1 MPEII
6 IGLIAGV
13 AVFGGVLAL
22 GKMLAASPR
31 ATLAAVLGVT
41 IGLIALI
48 AGWPSLLLADVAVM
62 LLLGVLADAL
72 RRRTLYIARDKPGR
86 LTRVHVALIN
96 LLRKPFEQPRLWLIP
111 EHHIEPDERA
121 MQTHAA
127 RLVYE
132 IDDALKCSPLP
143 PEKYASFER
152 QTRQVPGNLNR
163 ALWKVA
169 RLRRLAES
177 IDHEYDPDGQR
188 HQELDAMT
196 KQLHGEMQHSLEIV
210 SSLSIS
216 LVKVELAHD
225 DLSTD
230 RLLADLNDSN
240 QRLRDLSASYAEV
253 KEQRVQYVAQDE

>member
-6 IGLIAGV
+6 IGLIAGI

-22 GKMLAASPR
+22 GKLLAASPR
-31 ATLAAVLGVT
+31 VTLAGVVGAT
-41 IGLIALI
+41 VGLIALLVQ
-48 AGWPSLLLADVAVM
+48 WPGLLLADVAVM
-62 LLLGVLADAL
+62 LLLGLLADAL
-72 RRRTLYIARDKPGR
+72 CRRTLYIARDRPGW
-86 LTRVHVALIN
+86 LTRAHLALIN
-96 LLRKPFEQPRLWLIP
+96 SLRQAFSQPRIWLVP
-111 EHHIEPDERA
+111 DNYVEPAERA

-143 PEKYASFER
+143 PEKYAIFER

-163 ALWKVA
+163 ALWKLA

-177 IDHEYDPDGQR
+177 IDDQYDQDGRR
-188 HQELDAMT
+188 HQELAAMT
-196 KQLHGEMQHSLEIV
+196 AQLHGEMQHALELV

-225 DLSTD
+225 DVSTE
-230 RLLADLNDSN
+230 RLLAALDDSN

-253 KEQRVQYVAQDE
+253 KGQRELL

>member
-1 MPEII
+1 MPELI
-6 IGLIAGV
+6 IGLFAGF
-13 AVFGGVLAL
+13 AIFGGVLAL
-22 GKMLAASPR
+22 SKMIAASPR
-31 ATLAAVLGVT
+31 AALAVVIGVT

-48 AGWPSLLLADVAVM
+48 AQWPALLVADVVAM
-62 LLLGVLADAL
+62 LILGALVDAL
-72 RRRTLYIARDKPGR
+72 RRRTLYVAKDQPSLLTQSR
-86 LTRVHVALIN
+86 LALLNSI
-96 LLRKPFEQPRLWLIP
+96 RKAFNQPRIWLIP
-111 EHHIEPDERA
+111 DTHVELDERA

-163 ALWKVA
+163 ALWKLA

-177 IDHEYDPDGQR
+177 IDDAYDKDGQQ
-188 HQELDAMT
+188 HQELDTMT
-196 KQLHGEMQHSLEIV
+196 HQLHDEMRHSLEIV

-240 QRLRDLSASYAEV
+240 QRLRDLSTSYLEV
-253 KEQRVQYVAQDE
+253 KEQRAPYESQ

>member
-1 MPEII
+1 MPEIV
-6 IGLIAGV
+6 IGLIAGI

-22 GKMLAASPR
+22 GRLLAVSPR
-31 ATLAAVLGVT
+31 ATLASVIGIT

-48 AGWPSLLLADVAVM
+48 AQWPGLLLTDVVVM
-62 LLLGVLADAL
+62 LLLGLLADAV
-72 RRRTLYIARDKPGR
+72 RRRTLYLAQDRPGW
-86 LTRVHVALIN
+86 LTRAHLRLIN
-96 LLRKPFEQPRLWLIP
+96 SLRKAFNQPRIWLIP
-111 EHHIEPDERA
+111 ENHIGADERA
-121 MQTHAA
+121 MQTHAE

-132 IDDALKCSPLP
+132 IDDALKCSPLI
-143 PEKYASFER
+143 PEKYATFER

-163 ALWKVA
+163 ALWKLA

-177 IDHEYDPDGQR
+177 IDYEYDKEGQQ

-196 KQLHGEMQHSLEIV
+196 KQLHGEMRHSLELV

-230 RLLADLNDSN
+230 RLLADLDESN
-240 QRLRDLSASYAEV
+240 RRLRDLSASYAEV
-253 KEQRVQYVAQDE
+253 KEQRERQGAE

>member
-1 MPEII
+1 MPEIV
-6 IGLIAGV
+6 IGLIAGI

-22 GKMLAASPR
+22 GRLLAASPR
-31 ATLAAVLGVT
+31 ATLASVVGVT
-41 IGLIALI
+41 VGLIALI
-48 AGWPSLLLADVAVM
+48 AQWPGLLLTDVVVM
-62 LLLGVLADAL
+62 LLLGILADAL
-72 RRRTLYIARDKPGR
+72 RRPALYLAQDKPGR
-86 LTRVHVALIN
+86 LTRARVELIN
-96 LLRKPFEQPRLWLIP
+96 SLRKAFGQPRIWLIP
-111 EHHIEPDERA
+111 ENHIESDERA

-163 ALWKVA
+163 ALWKLA

-177 IDHEYDPDGQR
+177 IDYEYDKEGQQ
-188 HQELDAMT
+188 HQELEAMT
-196 KQLHGEMQHSLEIV
+196 AQLHGEMRHALELV

-230 RLLADLNDSN
+230 RLLADLNESN

-253 KEQRVQYVAQDE
+253 KEQRELHGAA

>member
-6 IGLIAGV
+6 IGLIAGI
-13 AVFGGVLAL
+13 AVLGGVLAL
-22 GKMLAASPR
+22 GRLLAASPR
-31 ATLAAVLGVT
+31 ATLASVIGITV
-41 IGLIALI
+41 GLIALI
-48 AGWPSLLLADVAVM
+48 AQWPGLLLTDVAVM
-62 LLLGVLADAL
+62 LLLGLLADAL
-72 RRRTLYIARDKPGR
+72 RRRTLYVARDRPGW
-86 LTRVHVALIN
+86 LTRTHLALIN
-96 LLRKPFEQPRLWLIP
+96 SLRKAFNQPRVWLIP
-111 EHHIEPDERA
+111 ENHIEPDERA
-121 MQTHAA
+121 MQTHAT

-132 IDDALKCSPLP
+132 INDALKCSPLP

-163 ALWKVA
+163 ALWKLA

-177 IDHEYDPDGQR
+177 IDFEYDQEGQQ
-188 HQELDAMT
+188 HQELEAMT
-196 KQLHGEMQHSLEIV
+196 KQLHGEMRHSLELV

-225 DLSTD
+225 DLSSD

-253 KEQRVQYVAQDE
+253 KEQRELHGAE

>member
-6 IGLIAGV
+6 IGLIAGF
-13 AVFGGVLAL
+13 AIFGGVLAL
-22 GKMLAASPR
+22 SKMIAASPR
-31 ATLAAVLGVT
+31 AALATVIGVT
-41 IGLIALI
+41 VGLIALI
-48 AGWPSLLLADVAVM
+48 AQWPALLVADVVAM
-62 LLLGVLADAL
+62 LILGALADAL
-72 RRRTLYIARDKPGR
+72 RRRTLYIAKNKPGR
-86 LTRVHVALIN
+86 WARSRLALLNAI
-96 LLRKPFEQPRLWLIP
+96 RKAFDQPIIWLIP
-111 EHHIEPDERA
+111 NDHIEPDECA

-127 RLVYE
+127 RLAYE

-143 PEKYASFER
+143 SEKYVSFER

-163 ALWKVA
+163 ALWKLA

-177 IDHEYDPDGQR
+177 IDYAYDKDGQR
-188 HQELDAMT
+188 HQELETMT
-196 KQLHGEMQHSLEIV
+196 QQLHDEMRHSLEIV
-210 SSLSIS
+210 SSLSIG

-253 KEQRVQYVAQDE
+253 KEQRAPHEVQ

>member
-6 IGLIAGV
+6 IGLIAGI
-13 AVFGGVLAL
+13 AIFGGVLAL

-31 ATLAAVLGVT
+31 ATLAAVFGVT

-48 AGWPSLLLADVAVM
+48 ADWPGLLIADAAVM
-62 LLLGVLADAL
+62 LVLSVLADAL
-72 RRRTLYIARDKPGR
+72 RRRTLYLADDKPGR
-86 LTRVHVALIN
+86 FTRAHLILIN
-96 LLRKPFEQPRLWLIP
+96 LLRKTFDQPRLWLIP
-111 EHHIEPDERA
+111 EHHIGPDERA
-121 MQTHAA
+121 MQSHAA

-143 PEKYASFER
+143 PEKYISFEQ

-163 ALWKVA
+163 ALWKMA

-177 IDHEYDPDGQR
+177 IDYEYDKDGQR
-188 HQELDAMT
+188 HQELDAMA

-230 RLLADLNDSN
+230 RLLADLNESN
-240 QRLRDLSASYAEV
+240 QRLRDLSASYIEV
-253 KEQRVQYVAQDE
+253 KEQRVSYETQ

>member
-6 IGLIAGV
+6 IGLIAGIL
-13 AVFGGVLAL
+13 VFGGALAL
-22 GKMLAASPR
+22 GKMVAASPR
-31 ATLAAVLGVT
+31 ATLAAIIGAAV
-41 IGLIALI
+41 GLIALI
-48 AGWPSLLLADVAVM
+48 AQWPALLAADLVVM
-62 LLLGVLADAL
+62 LMLGALADAL
-72 RRRTLYIARDKPGR
+72 RRRTLYIAKDRPSR
-86 LTRVHVALIN
+86 LARTRLALLNSI
-96 LLRKPFEQPRLWLIP
+96 RKAFNQPRIWLIP
-111 EHHIEPDERA
+111 DAHVELDERA

-127 RLVYE
+127 RLAYE

-143 PEKYASFER
+143 PERYVSFER

-163 ALWKVA
+163 ALWKLA
-169 RLRRLAES
+169 RLRRLAEA
-177 IDHEYDPDGQR
+177 IDYQYDSNGQQ
-188 HQELDAMT
+188 HQELESMT
-196 KQLHGEMQHSLEIV
+196 QQLHDEMRHSLELV

-253 KEQRVQYVAQDE
+253 KEQRAR

>member
-1 MPEII
+1 MPEIV
-6 IGLIAGV
+6 IGLIAGI
-13 AVFGGVLAL
+13 AVFGGVLVL
-22 GKMLAASPR
+22 GRLLAASPR
-31 ATLAAVLGVT
+31 VTLASVIGVT

-48 AGWPSLLLADVAVM
+48 AQWPGLLLGDVGVM
-62 LLLGVLADAL
+62 LLLGLLADAL
-72 RRRTLYIARDKPGR
+72 RRRTLYIARDRPGW
-86 LTRVHVALIN
+86 LTRTHLALIN
-96 LLRKPFEQPRLWLIP
+96 SLRKAFNQPRIWLIP
-111 EHHIEPDERA
+111 DNYVEPAERA

-132 IDDALKCSPLP
+132 IADALKCSPLP
-143 PEKYASFER
+143 PEKYATFER

-163 ALWKVA
+163 ALWKLA

-177 IDHEYDPDGQR
+177 IDYQYDKDGRQ

-196 KQLHGEMQHSLEIV
+196 AQLHGEMQHALELV

-225 DLSTD
+225 DVSTE
-230 RLLADLNDSN
+230 RLLAALDDSN

-253 KEQRVQYVAQDE
+253 KEQRKLYGAE

>member
-1 MPEII
+1 MPEIV
-6 IGLIAGV
+6 IGLIAGI

-22 GKMLAASPR
+22 GRLLAASPR
-31 ATLAAVLGVT
+31 ATLASVIGVT

-48 AGWPSLLLADVAVM
+48 AQWPGLLLTDVVVM
-62 LLLGVLADAL
+62 LLLGLLADAL
-72 RRRTLYIARDKPGR
+72 RRRTLVVARDKPGW
-86 LTRVHVALIN
+86 LTRTHVALIN
-96 LLRKPFEQPRLWLIP
+96 LLRAAFNQPRIWLVP
-111 EHHIEPDERA
+111 DNYLEPDERA

-132 IDDALKCSPLP
+132 INDALKCSPLP

-163 ALWKVA
+163 ALWKLA

-177 IDHEYDPDGQR
+177 IDYEYDKEGQQ
-188 HQELDAMT
+188 HQELEAMT
-196 KQLHGEMQHSLEIV
+196 KQLHGEMRHSLELV

-225 DLSTD
+225 DLSSD
-230 RLLADLNDSN
+230 RLLADLDDSN

-253 KEQRVQYVAQDE
+253 KEQRELYGAE

>member
-6 IGLIAGV
+6 IGLIAGI

-22 GKMLAASPR
+22 GRLLAASPR
-31 ATLAAVLGVT
+31 ATLAGVIGVAV
-41 IGLIALI
+41 GLIALI
-48 AGWPSLLLADVAVM
+48 ARWPGLLLTDVAVM
-62 LLLGVLADAL
+62 LLLGLLADAL
-72 RRRTLYIARDKPGR
+72 RRRTLYVARDKPGW
-86 LTRVHVALIN
+86 LTRTHVALIN
-96 LLRKPFEQPRLWLIP
+96 LLRAAFNQPRIWLIP
-111 EHHIEPDERA
+111 GNYVEPDERA

-132 IDDALKCSPLP
+132 INDALKCSPLP
-143 PEKYASFER
+143 PEKYASVER
-152 QTRQVPGNLNR
+152 PTRQVPGNLNR
-163 ALWKVA
+163 ALWKLA

-177 IDHEYDPDGQR
+177 IDYQYDRDGQQ
-188 HQELDAMT
+188 HQELAAMT
-196 KQLHGEMQHSLEIV
+196 AQLHGEMRRALELV

-230 RLLADLNDSN
+230 RLLAALDDSN

-253 KEQRVQYVAQDE
+253 KEQRELYGAD

>member
-1 MPEII
+1 MPEIV
-6 IGLIAGV
+6 IGLIAGI

-31 ATLAAVLGVT
+31 ATLAAVLGVM

-48 AGWPSLLLADVAVM
+48 AGWPGLLMVDAAVM
-62 LLLGVLADAL
+62 LMLGVLADAL
-72 RRRTLYIARDKPGR
+72 RRRTLYLAGDKPGR
-86 LTRVHVALIN
+86 FTRVHLALIN
-96 LLRKPFEQPRLWLIP
+96 LLRRTFDQPRVWLIP

-127 RLVYE
+127 HLVYE
-132 IDDALKCSPLP
+132 IEDALKCSPLP
-143 PEKYASFER
+143 PEKYTSFER

-163 ALWKVA
+163 ALWKLA

-177 IDHEYDPDGQR
+177 IDYEYDKDGQR

-196 KQLHGEMQHSLEIV
+196 SQLHGEMRHSLELV

-240 QRLRDLSASYAEV
+240 QRLRDLSTSYAEV
-253 KEQRVQYVAQDE
+253 KEQRVQYEAQ

>member
-1 MPEII
+1 
-6 IGLIAGV
+6 
-13 AVFGGVLAL
+13 
-22 GKMLAASPR
+22 
-31 ATLAAVLGVT
+31 
-41 IGLIALI
+41 
-48 AGWPSLLLADVAVM
+48 M
-62 LLLGVLADAL
+62 LLQALADACGAAPVSGGQ
-72 RRRTLYIARDKPGR
+72 TGR
-86 LTRVHVALIN
+86 LTGACGRSTRCSSIAAHLADPG
-96 LLRKPFEQPRLWLIP
+96 KS
-111 EHHIEPDERA
+111 HHPERA
-121 MQTHAA
+121 MQTHAT

-163 ALWKVA
+163 ALWKLA

-177 IDHEYDPDGQR
+177 IDYEYDKEGQQ
-188 HQELDAMT
+188 HQELEAMT
-196 KQLHGEMQHSLEIV
+196 KRLHGEMRHSLELV

-225 DLSTD
+225 DLSSD

-253 KEQRVQYVAQDE
+253 KEQRERFSMVGEAYEDSGDRT